1 MSVLAKA
8 SNLFK
13 IYGEGENQTTALAD
27 VSLEIKK
34 GEFVAIIGVSGSG
47 KSTLMNILG
56 CLDKP
61 THGKYFLEGKLVSNL
76 SQNVLAEI
84 RNKKIGF
91 IFQSFN
97 LLPRTSAIKNVE
109 LPLIYSGVKK
119 AERDRRALAMLKKV
133 GLEARAGSTPA
144 KLSGGEQQRVAIA
157 RALVNEPSLIFAD
170 EPTGN
175 LDSKSSFEII
185 EIFRKLNSEGKTVVM
200 ITHETDIAGQA
211 RRIITIRD
219 GKIVSDVKNKP
230 AGKISDFKNKGIHK
244 T

>member
-1 MSVLAKA
+1 MSVLIKA

-13 IYGEGENQTTALAD
+13 IYGEGESQTIALD
-27 VSLEIKK
+27 NVSVEIKK
-34 GEFVAIIGVSGSG
+34 GEFVAIIGASGSG

-61 THGKYFLEGKLVSNL
+61 SKGKYFLEGKLVSNL
-76 SQNVLAEI
+76 SQNALAEI

-97 LLPRTSAIKNVE
+97 LLPRTSALKNVE
-109 LPLIYSGVKK
+109 LPLIYSGVTKD
-119 AERDRRALAMLKKV
+119 ERDKRALAMLKKV
-133 GLEARAGSTPA
+133 GLESRILSTPA

-157 RALVNEPSLIFAD
+157 RALINEPSVIFAD

-175 LDSKSSFEII
+175 LDSKSSAEII
-185 EIFRKLNSEGKTVVM
+185 EIFRKLNGEGKTVVM

-211 RRIITIRD
+211 KRIITIRD
-219 GKIVSDVKNKP
+219 GRIISDVKNKP
-230 AGKISDFKNKGIHK
+230 VEKISNFKNKGIHK